1 VLDARR
7 NRGFTLIELLL
18 VIVFIGVGSA
28 LVVSAVSTG
37 LGKANE
43 RQAVSTMVDVLRS
56 AKTKAIVTGQPV
68 RAVFDLANR
77 RYQAAGEA
85 VQQWPDSL
93 DVTVTSS
100 SELGSAFEFYPSGG
114 ASGGHIDVRF
124 GDQQWR
130 IDVAWL
136 SGNIKARRR
145 Q

>member
-1 VLDARR
+1 VRSARHT
-7 NRGFTLIELLL
+7 RGFTLIELLL
-18 VIVFIGVGSA
+18 VIVFIGVSTA
-28 LVVSAVSTG
+28 LVVSSVSTG

-43 RQAVSTMVDVLRS
+43 RQVVAAMVDVLRS

-77 RYQAAGEA
+77 RYQAPGEA
-85 VQQWPDSL
+85 VQHWPNSL
-93 DVTVTSS
+93 EVSVTSS

-114 ASGGHIDVRF
+114 ASGGHIDVKV

-136 SGNIKARRR
+136 SGNVKARKR